1 MARAQVGSAKYMANK
16 LKAKGLQRLR
26 WYCQVCEKQC
36 RDENGF
42 KCHTQSESHVKKMLQ
57 VGSDGGATIDKFSKQ
72 FRHDFIALLRTSH
85 GDKPIGANR
94 FYNEYIQNR
103 DHVHMNATRWSSL
116 AAFCQTMA
124 SEGILNMQNTEEGL
138 VISWIDTS
146 TEAASR
152 KKIMDQKERQNE
164 RKATDRALNM
174 QILKAQQTAAEVSPV
189 ETPSEEPLPK
199 TMPSEKPKIAFSLA
213 AQTAGIKKPARVNP
227 LKRR

>member
-1 MARAQVGSAKYMANK
+1 MAKAQIGTAKYVANK

-26 WYCQVCEKQC
+26 WYCQVCQKQC

-57 VGSDGGATIDKFSKQ
+57 AGSDGGATINKFSKQ
-72 FRHDFIALLRTSH
+72 FQHDFVSLLRMSH

-94 FYNEYIQNR
+94 FYNEYIQNK

-116 AAFCQTMA
+116 AAFCQSLA
-124 SEGILNMQNTEEGL
+124 SQGILKVDDTPEGM

-152 KKIMDQKERQNE
+152 KQAMEQKERSNE
-164 RKATDRALNM
+164 RKAADRALSLQM
-174 QILKAQQTAAEVSPV
+174 ARAQTVVEPAKPQPAVTPKA
-189 ETPSEEPLPK
+189 
-199 TMPSEKPKIAFSLA
+199 KIAFSLKK
-213 AQTAGIKKPARVNP
+213 TTKPAAIPRVNP
-227 LKRR
+227 LRKKL

>member
-1 MARAQVGSAKYMANK
+1 MAKAQIGTAKYVANK

-57 VGSDGGATIDKFSKQ
+57 AGSDGGFTIDKFSKQ
-72 FRHDFIALLRTSH
+72 FQHDFVSLLRMSH

-94 FYNEYIQNR
+94 FYNEYIQNK

-116 AAFCQTMA
+116 AAFCQSLA
-124 SEGILNMQNTEEGL
+124 NQGILNVEDTPEGQ
-138 VISWIDTS
+138 VIAWIDTS

-152 KKIMDQKERQNE
+152 KQMMEQTERNNE
-164 RKATDRALNM
+164 RKAAERALALQMARAKAAAPNEPKEPKEFKEHM
-174 QILKAQQTAAEVSPV
+174 QTS
-189 ETPSEEPLPK
+189 K
-199 TMPSEKPKIAFSLA
+199 TKIAFSLK
-213 AQTAGIKKPARVNP
+213 TKPAAGPRANP
-227 LKRR
+227 LRKKL